1 MGGVLCILLFVL
13 GTFLKGKLRVAADV
27 GQSGALLEFRQ
38 FGFCGAQFVVDDADT
53 FIDEVGA
60 FLGHFIL
67 FGVGVL
73 IIEYYQFLGEIG
85 GSLYMGVLYTDG
97 GNGTGI
103 GYGGYGQTCPIACCC
118 GSGGTDDS
126 LQIDGLLRS
135 RQ

>member
-1 MGGVLCILLFVL
+1 M
-13 GTFLKGKLRVAADV
+13 KSA
-27 GQSGALLEFRQ
+27 
-38 FGFCGAQFVVDDADT
+38 
-53 FIDEVGA
+53 
-60 FLGHFIL
+60 L